1 MALVVNMSVRLIC
14 VDSSFTQITFSRLRY
29 SFSFVSISHTF
40 CATRP
45 SWFHGKYSPS
55 TKPPQ
60 ALNVQSQA
68 RMSPLSLMT
77 NVDPQSRIHES
88 LLVFSTMRMFSGIWA
103 RVLGRLRAISPVV
116 RPLRP
121 KHPYLRLP
129 LKFCRHPEAVL
140 FRGHP
145 LNSFCHDNWP
155 PFLISCLART
165 ERVGALV
172 HARRKHF
179 LCLTFFTRPLSI
191 YVFFFFPSITANSSP
206 MTLKMTPPIVIG
218 KVADKVSASKL
229 NGTAVK
235 MMDTARMMTGA
246 MTVPPMMIAFGI
258 CFFGS
263 SMSPA
268 NVQMTSNPNILKMMT
283 EMKERLS
290 RSKAKGASP
299 RSLHLPRPAS
309 VPCTHPGL
317 RAPPPKT
324 L

>member
-1 MALVVNMSVRLIC
+1 MSVRLIC

-103 RVLGRLRAISPVV
+103 RVLGRLRAVSPVV

-172 HARRKHF
+172 RARRKHF
-179 LCLTFFTRPLSI
+179 LCLTFFTPYIFYAPSFYLCLLFLSQHHGQQ
-191 YVFFFFPSITANSSP
+191 FADDDDNDA
-206 MTLKMTPPIVIG
+206 PIVIG

-229 NGTAVK
+229 NG
-235 MMDTARMMTGA
+235 
-246 MTVPPMMIAFGI
+246 PP
-258 CFFGS
+258 
-263 SMSPA
+263 
-268 NVQMTSNPNILKMMT
+268 
-283 EMKERLS
+283 
-290 RSKAKGASP
+290 
-299 RSLHLPRPAS
+299 
-309 VPCTHPGL
+309 
-317 RAPPPKT
+317 
-324 L
+324 